1 MFNINSIKYYM
12 ILVPI
17 ISKLLIII
25 NYLIT
30 NKSDNNINKTGP
42 YECGFYSFRQSR
54 TTYSIKFILIAILF
68 LPFDLELTSILPYTL
83 TINNTNIYGL
93 YILLY
98 FLLPLIIGFI
108 IEINNK
114 AIYINKIFI
123 RNNYNKDQL
132 LNNNNINNNFYKKF

>member
-17 ISKLLIII
+17 ISILLIII